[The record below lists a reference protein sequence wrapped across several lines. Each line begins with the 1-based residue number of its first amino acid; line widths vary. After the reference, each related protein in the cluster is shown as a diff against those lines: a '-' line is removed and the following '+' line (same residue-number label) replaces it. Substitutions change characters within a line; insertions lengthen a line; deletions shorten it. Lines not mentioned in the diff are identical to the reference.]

1 MSYTTAELKGTSNGD
16 SSVELAQLYS
26 EVSGVQ
32 KEHGE
37 ELIEKLSLEKNMKIL
52 DLGCGTGYLSA
63 VLADCVGPE
72 GSVVAI
78 DPNKGRLE
86 IAKKRYS
93 RPNLMFLEANDATLP
108 EDQYDL
114 VFSNY
119 VLQWIKNKAAV
130 LNKVYQNLKPGGR
143 FAFIVP
149 ECLPPIFEQMDNLM
163 GLEVANKMKQDH
175 HCVSASEYNHI
186 ATTIGFKVT
195 SSEVEI
201 VQSNFANIDGLL
213 KWHCGSTE
221 GRFDPEKVDPTI
233 LETFKRPFGDGPSEL
248 SCPRL
253 TIILSKLT
261 LKLIICTVY
270 IVASYPPRR
279 LYSSYKQP
287 VVN

>member
-1 MSYTTAELKGTSNGD
+1 M
-16 SSVELAQLYS
+16 AQLYS
-26 EVSGVQ
+26 EVSDVQ

-78 DPNKGRLE
+78 DPNEGRLE

-108 EDQYDL
+108 KDQYDL

-119 VLQWIKNKAAV
+119 VLQWIENKVAV

-149 ECLPPIFEQMDNLM
+149 EHHPPIFEQMDKLM
-163 GLEVANKMKQDH
+163 GLEVANKMKQDYQCMH
-175 HCVSASEYNHI
+175 VSFRI
-186 ATTIGFKVT
+186 
-195 SSEVEI
+195 
-201 VQSNFANIDGLL
+201 
-213 KWHCGSTE
+213 
-221 GRFDPEKVDPTI
+221 
-233 LETFKRPFGDGPSEL
+233 
-248 SCPRL
+248 
-253 TIILSKLT
+253 
-261 LKLIICTVY
+261 
-270 IVASYPPRR
+270 
-279 LYSSYKQP
+279 
-287 VVN
+287 